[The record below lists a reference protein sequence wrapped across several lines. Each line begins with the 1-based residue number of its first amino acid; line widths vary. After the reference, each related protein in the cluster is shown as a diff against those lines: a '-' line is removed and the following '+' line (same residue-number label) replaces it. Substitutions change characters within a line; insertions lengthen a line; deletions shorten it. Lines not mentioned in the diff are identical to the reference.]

1 MLLNGLKTSSN
12 YSQHL
17 DLVNFQ
23 SPQNYNIR
31 YDDHT
36 VKTWD
41 DDPVPPRDLPI
52 FAWPRKGVT
61 QIAASSGAFTAMA
74 EGGVVTWGRAG
85 DGGDSSAVESQ
96 LVMAGRSSKS
106 ST

>member
-1 MLLNGLKTSSN
+1 MGSKHHPN

-23 SPQNYNIR
+23 SPQNYTR
-31 YDDHT
+31 YDNT

-41 DDPVPPRDLPI
+41 DDPVAPMDLPI

-61 QIAASSGAFTAMA
+61 QIAASSGAFAAMA

-96 LVMAGRSSKS
+96 LVTAGRSKS